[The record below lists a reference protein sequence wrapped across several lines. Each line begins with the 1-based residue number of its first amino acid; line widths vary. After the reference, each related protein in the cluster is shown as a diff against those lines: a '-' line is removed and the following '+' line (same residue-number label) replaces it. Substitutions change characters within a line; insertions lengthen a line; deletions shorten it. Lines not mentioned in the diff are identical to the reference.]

1 VKHLRLPFA
10 FDRARLCRDL
20 DRVEPEAWVAHFNAN
35 YYEGAWSGVALRA
48 VDGLASQIYPDPTA
62 SGRYVDTPVLMQ
74 SPYFRAVLAAFEC
87 PLNSVR
93 LLKLAARSSIHEH
106 RDYQLSHTHGEVR
119 IHVPIV
125 TNDDVAFYLD
135 DELLPMREGEAWY
148 LDLELPHRVDN
159 RSDHDRVHLVIDCVE
174 NEWLEGL
181 LSAGAVAAAS
191 TATEAC
197 VSAEP
202 GVAAPARR
210 RRDAVLA
217 DPLAATIADFLRSI
231 GLDVAIGAFDGE
243 GAVPGIRIEQGTLV
257 VDESRLRFPG
267 DLLHEAGHL
276 AVAEPTRRATITG
289 DAASDGGEEMAAIA
303 WSYAAALHLGI
314 DPACVFHP
322 DGYRGG
328 SGAII
333 ENFAQGRYF
342 GVPLLQWFG
351 LTYDEQQARLHGTA
365 PYPTMRR
372 WVRTGGPVMT

>member
-1 VKHLRLPFA
+1 VKHLRLPLD
-10 FDRARLCRDL
+10 FDRARLRRDL
-20 DRVEPEAWVAHFNAN
+20 EGVEPERWVAHFNAD
-35 YYEGAWSGVALRA
+35 YYDGEWSGVALRA

-62 SGRYVDTPVLMQ
+62 SGRYDDTPVLTR
-74 SPYFRAVLAAFEC
+74 SPYFQAVLAAFEC

-93 LLKLAARSSIHEH
+93 LLKLAARSSIREH

-119 IHVPIV
+119 IHVPIL

-135 DELLPMREGEAWY
+135 GELLPMREGEAWY

-174 NEWLEGL
+174 NDWLDGL
-181 LSAGAVAAAS
+181 LAGGAVAAEAS
-191 TATEAC
+191 EA
-197 VSAEP
+197 
-202 GVAAPARR
+202 GVAAEPSTTTSPRR
-210 RRDAVLA
+210 RRDAVFA
-217 DPLAATIADFLRSI
+217 DPLTTTIADFLRSI
-231 GLDVAIGAFDGE
+231 GLDVASGALEGD

-257 VDESRLRFPG
+257 VDEPRLRFPG

-276 AVAEPTRRATITG
+276 AVAEPSRRATMTG

-303 WSYAAALHLGI
+303 WSYAAALHLGV

-328 SGAII
+328 SAAIL
-333 ENFAQGRYF
+333 ENFAEGRYF

-351 LTYDEQQARLHGTA
+351 MTSDERQAPLHGTA
-365 PYPTMRR
+365 PYPAMRQ
-372 WVRTGGPVMT
+372 WVRTDGPRMT

>member
-1 VKHLRLPFA
+1 MKHSRLPLD

-20 DRVEPEAWVAHFNAN
+20 DRIEPEAWVAHFNVN
-35 YYEGAWSGVALRA
+35 YYEGEWSGVALRA
-48 VDGLASQIYPDPTA
+48 VGGLASQIYPDPAA
-62 SGRYVDTPVLMQ
+62 SGRYVDTPVLAQ
-74 SPYFRAVLAAFEC
+74 SPYFRTVLTAFEC

-93 LLKLAARSSIHEH
+93 LLKLAAGSSIHEH

-135 DELLPMREGEAWY
+135 GALLPMRAGEAWY

-159 RSDHDRVHLVIDCVE
+159 RSDDDRVHLVIDCVE
-174 NEWLEGL
+174 NEWLDSL
-181 LSAGAVAAAS
+181 LSAGAVAMAA

-197 VSAEP
+197 VATEP
-202 GVAAPARR
+202 NLAAPFRR
-210 RRDAVLA
+210 RRDAVFA
-217 DPLAATIADFLRSI
+217 DPLTATISDFLRSI
-231 GLDVAIGAFDGE
+231 GLDVAIGEYDGQ

-276 AVAEPTRRATITG
+276 AVVEPTRRATTTG

-303 WSYAAALHLGI
+303 WSYAAALHLGV
-314 DPACVFHP
+314 DPSCVFHP

-328 SGAII
+328 SAAIVD
-333 ENFAQGRYF
+333 NFAQGRYF
-342 GVPLLQWFG
+342 GVPLLEWFG
-351 LTYDEQQARLHGTA
+351 LTYDKQQARVRGTA
-365 PYPTMRR
+365 PYPAMRR
-372 WVRTGGPVMT
+372 WLRTDSMT